1 MKAETTVAIDNIEFT
16 TRTNGDKLRI
26 TKMHFDP
33 ENAANLAT
41 LINSGVELKLIIKD
55 TKD

>member
-1 MKAETTVAIDNIEFT
+1 
-16 TRTNGDKLRI
+16 
-26 TKMHFDP
+26 MHFDP